1 MWYNAPMKMLVTGA
15 TGMLGR
21 AVRGRFAAEADVE
34 VTGLCHTRTGA
45 GLVPLDLADAA
56 ARRRV
61 LEAVRPDVIVH
72 TAAIRKPDAFAADV
86 ASARRLNVDAT
97 DALARWTAAAP
108 GRFLVYISSD
118 YVFDGTT
125 PPYTPASPTH
135 AINAYGASKLD
146 GERAVRAVAAAQ
158 SAILR
163 VPVLYGDVETL
174 QESSVTTVIEQVLA
188 FVRPGA
194 ERRTAPLVLD
204 DWATRYPTHVADV
217 ADILAQ
223 IVRRRLAGTFHWSGA
238 EAMTKLDMGRA
249 AAALLGVDAALLK
262 GSGAPANG
270 SEPRPK
276 DCHLDR
282 SALEALGVTT
292 PGIPF
297 AEAARRLVR
306 RFGPGAPL
314 P

>member
-1 MWYNAPMKMLVTGA
+1 MPHMKILVTGA

-21 AVRGRFAAEADVE
+21 AVMGRFAAEQDFE
-34 VTGLCHTRTGA
+34 LLGLCHSRTGA
-45 GLVPLDLADAA
+45 GLVRVDLADAA
-56 ARRRV
+56 ALAAV
-61 LEAVRPDVIVH
+61 LDDYQPDVVVH
-72 TAAIRKPDAFAADV
+72 TAAIRKPDEFAADV
-86 ASARRLNVDAT
+86 SGARRLNVDAT
-97 DALARWTAAAP
+97 DALARWAAADP

-125 PPYTPASPTH
+125 PPYTPESPTH
-135 AINAYGASKLD
+135 AINAYGVSKLD
-146 GERAVRAVAAAQ
+146 GEIVVRAAAEKQ

-163 VPVLYGDVETL
+163 VPILYGDVENL
-174 QESSVTTVIEQVLA
+174 QESSVTTVIEQILKLSRSPA
-188 FVRPGA
+188 
-194 ERRTAPLVLD
+194 APLVLD

-223 IVRRRLAGTFHWSGA
+223 IVLKRLAGTFHWSGS
-238 EAMTKLDMGRA
+238 EPMTKLDMGRVTA
-249 AAALLGVDAALLK
+249 ELLGVDTALLK

-282 SALEALGVTT
+282 SALEALGITT

-297 AEAARRLVR
+297 AVAAKRLIAK
-306 RFGPGAPL
+306 FG
-314 P
+314 

>member
-1 MWYNAPMKMLVTGA
+1 MKILVTGA

-21 AVRGRFAAEADVE
+21 AVMGRFAAETDVE
-34 VTGLCHTRTGA
+34 LKGLCHSRTGA
-45 GLVPLDLADAA
+45 GLVPLDLADDAA
-56 ARRRV
+56 LAA
-61 LEAVRPDVIVH
+61 LLAEYDPDVVVH

-97 DALARWTAAAP
+97 AALARWAAGAP
-108 GRFLVYISSD
+108 NRFLVYISSD

-125 PPYTPASPTH
+125 PPYRPESAPH
-135 AINAYGASKLD
+135 AINAYGVSKLD
-146 GERAVRAVAAAQ
+146 GERVVRAAAERQ

-163 VPVLYGDVETL
+163 VPVLYGDVENL
-174 QESSVTTVIEQVLA
+174 QESSVTTVIEQVLNLA
-188 FVRPGA
+188 RAEADGA
-194 ERRTAPLVLD
+194 PQKPLVLD
-204 DWATRYPTHVADV
+204 DWAIRYPTHVADV

-238 EAMTKLDMGRA
+238 EPMTKLEMGRVTA
-249 AAALLGVDAALLK
+249 DILGMATALLK

-282 SALEALGVTT
+282 SALERLGVTT
-292 PGIPF
+292 AGIPF
-297 AEAARRLVR
+297 AVAAKRLVAK
-306 RFGPGAPL
+306 FGPA
-314 P
+314 

>member
-1 MWYNAPMKMLVTGA
+1 MKILVTGA

-21 AVRGRFAAEADVE
+21 AVMGRFAAERDFE
-34 VTGLCHTRTGA
+34 LLGLCHSRTGA
-45 GLVPLDLADAA
+45 GLVRVDLADAA
-56 ARRRV
+56 A
-61 LEAVRPDVIVH
+61 LAAALDGYQPDVVVH
-72 TAAIRKPDAFAADV
+72 TAAIRKPDEFAADV
-86 ASARRLNVDAT
+86 SGARRLNVDAT
-97 DALARWTAAAP
+97 AALARWAAAAP

-125 PPYTPASPTH
+125 PPYTPESPTH
-135 AINAYGASKLD
+135 AINAYGVSKLD
-146 GERAVRAVAAAQ
+146 GEIVVRAAAEGRA
-158 SAILR
+158 AILR
-163 VPVLYGDVETL
+163 VPILYGDVENL
-174 QESSVTTVIEQVLA
+174 QESSVTTVVEQILKLSRSA
-188 FVRPGA
+188 P
-194 ERRTAPLVLD
+194 APLVLD

-223 IVRRRLAGTFHWSGA
+223 IVRKRLAGTFHWSGS
-238 EAMTKLDMGRA
+238 EPMTKLDMGRVA
-249 AAALLGVDAALLK
+249 AELLGVDTALLK

-297 AEAARRLVR
+297 AAAAKGLIAK
-306 RFGPGAPL
+306 FG
-314 P
+314 

>member
-1 MWYNAPMKMLVTGA
+1 
-15 TGMLGR
+15 MLGR
-21 AVRGRFAAEADVE
+21 AVMGRFAAEADVGL
-34 VTGLCHTRTGA
+34 TGLCHTRTGA
-45 GLVPLDLADAA
+45 GLVQVDLADAA
-56 ARRRV
+56 ALARA
-61 LEAVRPDVIVH
+61 LDDVRPEVVVH
-72 TAAIRKPDAFAADV
+72 TAAIRKPDEFATDV
-86 ASARRLNVDAT
+86 AAARRLNVDAT
-97 DALARWTAAAP
+97 AALARWAAAAP
-108 GRFLVYISSD
+108 DRFLVYISSD

-135 AINAYGASKLD
+135 AINAYGISKLD
-146 GERAVRAVAAAQ
+146 GERAVRAAAAAQ

-163 VPVLYGDVETL
+163 VPILYGDVENL

-194 ERRTAPLVLD
+194 ARRTQPLVLD

-223 IVRRRLAGTFHWSGA
+223 IVRRRLAGTFHWSGS
-238 EAMTKLDMGRA
+238 EPMTKLDMGRVTA
-249 AAALLGVDAALLK
+249 EILGVDAALLQ

-297 AEAARRLVR
+297 AVAARRLVQKFR
-306 RFGPGAPL
+306 
-314 P
+314 

>member
-1 MWYNAPMKMLVTGA
+1 MKILVTGA

-21 AVRGRFAAEADVE
+21 AVMGRFAAETDFE
-34 VTGLCHTRTGA
+34 LKGLCHSRTGE
-45 GLVPLDLADAA
+45 GLVSLDLADG
-56 ARRRV
+56 
-61 LEAVRPDVIVH
+61 EALDALLRQYDPEVVVH
-72 TAAIRKPDAFAADV
+72 TAAIRKPDEFAADV

-97 DALARWTAAAP
+97 DALARWTAATP

-125 PPYTPASPTH
+125 PPYTPDSPTH
-135 AINAYGASKLD
+135 AINAYGVSKLD
-146 GERAVRAVAAAQ
+146 GEIVVRAAAERQ

-163 VPVLYGDVETL
+163 VPILYGDVESL
-174 QESSVTTVIEQVLA
+174 QESSVTTVVEQILKLA
-188 FVRPGA
+188 RPGEA
-194 ERRTAPLVLD
+194 YSKSRPLILD
-204 DWATRYPTHVADV
+204 DWAMRYPTHVADV

-223 IVRRRLAGTFHWSGA
+223 IVRKRLSGTFHWSGA
-238 EAMTKLDMGRA
+238 EPMTKLDMGRVTA
-249 AAALLGVDAALLK
+249 EILGVDTALLK

-297 AEAARRLVR
+297 AVAAKGLVEK
-306 RFGPGAPL
+306 FG
-314 P
+314 